1 MQFWNYITFLE
12 NVPYTVY
19 GFKIQKKRKKRPFS
33 FTIFFSETLLPR
45 KSQELIFILTPYS
58 LNQYFRNVPLFIFML
73 IISFPNVENCSV
85 FYAYNYYSFGAYISH
100 GNAVSYFKL
109 KNMEFKLLNEE

>member
-1 MQFWNYITFLE
+1 
-12 NVPYTVY
+12 
-19 GFKIQKKRKKRPFS
+19 
-33 FTIFFSETLLPR
+33 
-45 KSQELIFILTPYS
+45 
-58 LNQYFRNVPLFIFML
+58 ML